1 MDVYSDCSEYLYS
14 HVFSRAL
21 REDLGSGGSAVW
33 IASNRREGNAMK
45 VQVRITRTGTGS
57 NTRIRANNREASK
70 NYASWAEALVEAE
83 RIGLLSGVEATAAQ
97 VMPPG
102 MPFHTN
108 SEVDS
113 SVLSTEGFVSG
124 KTSPPQ

>member
-1 MDVYSDCSEYLYS
+1 
-14 HVFSRAL
+14 
-21 REDLGSGGSAVW
+21 
-33 IASNRREGNAMK
+33 MK